1 MSRFLLLLTAFLTIA
16 GAAEETKPP
25 PARSVRFFPVGES
38 PPFRQEIRDGVRY
51 ELEPPPNS
59 IPPRQVLP
67 LAGEKPEDAVDL
79 RLGRI
84 SQPVKVPTG
93 EGPYQLLPAGGKPGD
108 KPWHQFQRPETGDF
122 LVFFWRKP
130 GPAGWSEV
138 SHLVVPDG
146 PLGNPAGTVRIV
158 NLFPQTIRIL
168 WGPEAIVLKAGAH
181 VSKTI
186 QPGAETPIAVV
197 SADAAGSAKRY
208 FSTTVT
214 QNPGERGWI
223 VLHRADGEAPRRPLK
238 VLIIREPVTL

>member
-1 MSRFLLLLTAFLTIA
+1 MFRSLILFAAFLTA
-16 GAAEETKPP
+16 ATAAEESKPP
-25 PARSVRFFPVGES
+25 PARSARFFPVGES

-59 IPPRQVLP
+59 IPPREVLP
-67 LAGEKPEDAVDL
+67 LAGEKPEAAVDL

-84 SQPVKVPTG
+84 SVPVKVPSG
-93 EGPYQLLPAGGKPGD
+93 EALYQLLPAGGKPGD
-108 KPWHQFQRPETGDF
+108 KPWHQFKRPETGDF

-158 NLFPQTIRIL
+158 NLFPQTIQFL

-186 QPGAETPIAVV
+186 QPGAETPIVV
-197 SADAAGSAKRY
+197 LSSDAAGAAKRY

-238 VLIIREPVTL
+238 VLIIREPVT